1 MAGLKKGSTL
11 FDVVPALGAISAHG
25 AGTAKLMPEGFEH
38 PGFDLSEG
46 VNRLGRDPAQNH
58 HVILSSHVS
67 RTHCEVLL
75 SAGKIWARDLGSHNG
90 TFVNGERI
98 SERELLPGDKLG
110 LSKRVVFMLV
120 MDAEMVRPIGMEVDM
135 GASASA
141 AAPPA
146 LPPPPG
152 AQAPAPVAL
161 GPTGPV
167 AATPGAAPVP
177 EQISVSPADDEPD
190 QATRLKQMEQ
200 QRNVLA
206 ILYQVSLRC
215 LLVDNL
221 REVERLMT
229 NVLGRL
235 APMDAGF
242 VLYQLGSSW
251 RASICPNTRERPN
264 DATVRA
270 VFHLASQRKAPCVVT
285 DPRELSTL
293 GVGKGSSVL
302 AVPLVL
308 GDAVTGVIGAIS
320 SRADVYSHEVLDIV
334 MQLANVAA
342 AALRERGL
350 SRD

>member
-38 PGFDLSEG
+38 PGFELSEG

-98 SERELLPGDKLG
+98 TEHELQPGDKLG

-120 MDAEMVRPIGMEVDM
+120 MDAEMVRPIGMELDM
-135 GASASA
+135 GAASASA
-141 AAPPA
+141 AAAAPA
-146 LPPPPG
+146 LPP
-152 AQAPAPVAL
+152 APAAQ

-167 AATPGAAPVP
+167 AATPGAPVP
-177 EQISVSPADDEPD
+177 EQISVSPSDEEPD

-270 VFHLASQRKAPCVVT
+270 AFHLASQRKVACVIN
-285 DPRELSTL
+285 DPRELSAL
-293 GVGKGSSVL
+293 GVGNGSSVL
-302 AVPLVL
+302 LVPLVL
-308 GDAVTGVIGAIS
+308 GDTVTGVIGAIS
-320 SRADVYSHEVLDIV
+320 GRAEVYGHEILDIV

-342 AALRERGL
+342 AALRERGTG
-350 SRD
+350 RD